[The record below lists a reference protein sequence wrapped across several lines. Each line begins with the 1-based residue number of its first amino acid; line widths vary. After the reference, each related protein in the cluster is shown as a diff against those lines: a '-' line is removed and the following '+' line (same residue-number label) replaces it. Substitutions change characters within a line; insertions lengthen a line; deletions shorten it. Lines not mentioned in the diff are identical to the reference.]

1 MRRAD
6 PFGSNDPPIFRA
18 NALGSVRAFSC
29 GERPELDYA
38 PVKISSGFWKVTP
51 VGFEMGVGSGLR
63 NGLPLSRSHR
73 NSMALS
79 SCMVLWQCSMNIPP
93 QSRNCILI
101 TTVPLGRSRYTSL
114 RPLSATEGLLPF
126 REMIWPSSKWMWMGW
141 SQPNPPC
148 KVHSSQVANPG
159 CEEMRPKSAWRAEP
173 PPKLLKLL
181 LPLLLLVAIPQ
192 EPRPWPLPK

>member
-1 MRRAD
+1 MRRAQ
-6 PFGSNDPPIFRA
+6 PFGSNDPPIFA
-18 NALGSVRAFSC
+18 ASVLGSVRALPT

-114 RPLSATEGLLPF
+114 RPLSAGDGGLPL

-159 CEEMRPKSAWRAEP
+159 CEEIRPKSACSVVPR
-173 PPKLLKLL
+173 LKER
-181 LPLLLLVAIPQ
+181 LPLLLLVAMPQ
-192 EPRPWPLPK
+192 EPLPWPLPK